1 MRDEAFL
8 ATQRDES
15 LFAPDWAG
23 QREALRA
30 LFEGA
35 SVLVIGGAGSI
46 GAATVRRLLGLG
58 PKRIHVIDIDE
69 NGLAR
74 LTRSIMAEGRP
85 TAEIFYLAADFGGY
99 PTRAHLETAGP
110 FDVVL
115 DFAAVKHVRSEKTL
129 PALLHMLDVNVVRQD
144 SFFRMLS
151 DTAPPR
157 RLFAVST
164 DKAADPANFMGA
176 TKRLLEEVLY
186 RAGTRG
192 AATSTSSARFA
203 NVAFSAGSLLESFG
217 LRMAAGRPLSAPE
230 NTRRF
235 FISAD
240 EAAQICLLGA
250 ACCPPG
256 MAVIPRPTPDLP
268 PTELAD
274 VAARFVESTG
284 KRAVFLHDFAE
295 AEAHL
300 REGRDGYPIVL
311 TLLDTVGEKDEEIF
325 VGHGEQE
332 VEIGMRHL
340 LGVRA
345 EAADAATLDAV
356 LAELRSR
363 TTGTVAT
370 TSFSEIETLIRRVVT
385 NFRRT
390 GGMLNLD
397 DRV

>member
-8 ATQRDES
+8 ATQREQS
-15 LFAPDWAG
+15 LFAADWTG
-23 QREALRA
+23 KSEALRA

-46 GAATVRRLLGLG
+46 GAATVRRLLNLG

-151 DTAPPR
+151 ETAPPR

-192 AATSTSSARFA
+192 AAISTSSARFA

-274 VAARFVESTG
+274 VAGRFVESTG
-284 KRAVFLHDFAE
+284 QRAVFLHDFAE

-311 TLLDTVGEKDEEIF
+311 TPLDTVGEKDEEIF

-332 VEIGMRHL
+332 VEIGMDRL

-345 EAADAATLDAV
+345 EATDAATLDAV
-356 LAELRSR
+356 LAELHAK
-363 TTGTVAT
+363 TTGAVAT
-370 TSFSEIETLIRRVVT
+370 TAFSEIETLIRRVVT

-390 GGMLNLD
+390 GGTLNLD